1 MIGLPVKWEI
11 TPKWT
16 EVWLPK
22 RLHAQEKN
30 YLWGRALF
38 LGWQI
43 WRAQLCL
50 DWALGTGAELE
61 AVLKTG
67 SFGGKG
73 AGG

>member
-1 MIGLPVKWEI
+1 MH
-11 TPKWT
+11 
-16 EVWLPK
+16 
-22 RLHAQEKN
+22 REKN
-30 YLWGRALF
+30 YLWDRDLF

-67 SFGGKG
+67 SLGGKVGGRG
-73 AGG
+73 AESGVAEKVR